1 MKKKLILIFCLILL
15 ILINVNSSFA
25 IWVIDLTNQNTNTN
39 QNLDQNNIFW
49 NIWKLN
55 IKKSD
60 LRQLESLIEIDKKQ
74 IEDKT
79 KIISDLNIYYSEA
92 YRLLKIINYSTW
104 ETNEL
109 RKDFLSKYT
118 KILESLWQ
126 KADNNFDLYKESILN
141 ENTQNKI
148 KKFIEVSEDEIK
160 KYKEEIKNN
169 NKLSVGYS
177 EEIVKLEAILQD
189 QIEQLTYKIF
199 IFISIIIIWLLIKKI
214 ISNIINKSEKLSNE
228 RKNVLLSINKI
239 FINISLVL
247 SIFVFFSSE
256 FFTILPF
263 LAILG
268 TAIWFALRDI
278 LSSFIAWFVIWL
290 RDSIYKVDDMIEI
303 KDDDIYWK
311 VIEIKLLTTIIQE
324 FWLSW
329 PTWKILYF
337 PNKRIFEKPITNLR
351 KTQWFLFERIDFYL
365 TQESNLIKAKE
376 ILQKVMDDIY
386 ISDIWRN
393 IKNKKWF
400 AKKYWLSEKSISPF
414 IVVNIKREWVLLR
427 WKTLFNFATSI
438 WARTIIVEKFIN
450 QIQKE
455 DDIKL
460 INLVL

>member
-25 IWVIDLTNQNTNTN
+25 IWVINLTNQNTNTN

-141 ENTQNKI
+141 GNTQNKI

-228 RKNVLLSINKI
+228 RKNVLLSINRI